1 MDKLTREHAIK
12 VLSDLMSPIAP
23 FLNNEGVQEVMVN
36 GPDDVWVEER
46 GVLSRLEIKLSDIEI
61 RSAIEILA
69 RLVGKEAKETNRDAI
84 IDARLEGLRIA
95 AALSPVAT
103 KGASIC
109 IRKHAQNLR
118 TLQDYVDDGSFS
130 AEVRDLLTHA
140 VINRKNILISGG
152 TSSGKAQP
160 LDALVL
166 TPGGFRRMGDLDAGD
181 FVTMP
186 NGAAS
191 KITGVFPQGKKE
203 IYQITFHDGRVAEC
217 CSDHLWKVWTRTS
230 NWSVERKRKVRSVG
244 WRVVPLKEIIDWF
257 ERGRNFVERTAV
269 PVVAPYTIE
278 FPKEDHRVH
287 PYVVGALLGD
297 GNLVDGSVVK
307 ISSADKFIL
316 ERVQELVPGYELRRV
331 SASSVDYRFV
341 QLNRKKPSPIRV
353 DLQKIGLWGR
363 SSADKFIPPEYKSGS
378 VSQRMALI
386 QGLMDTDGYVC
397 KGGYLSYTTISYR
410 LANDVQEVI
419 WSLGGIATITEKK
432 TKFNGTDGQKKNG
445 QPAYMVHINHFSP
458 EHLVSLPRK
467 VQRIS
472 KRERDWRLR
481 IVNIEPIGEKE
492 CQCISIEDPAGLYVT
507 NNYVVTHNTTFM
519 NAILAIIPDQE
530 RVVTIEDT
538 KELQVKVPNHVSFE
552 SNEQAGITIRDLVR
566 LSLRYRPDRII
577 VGEVRGAEAFDLMQ
591 AMNTGHDGGFAT
603 IHANS
608 ASAALSRLESL
619 VLTTPGVDWPLEAIR
634 VQIATTFHYVIQL
647 VRING
652 RRQLKEVLEINGFD
666 NERRTYVTKSL
677 N

>member
-130 AEVRDLLTHA
+130 AEVRDLLTQA
-140 VINRKNILISGG
+140 VLNRKNILISGG
-152 TSSGKAQP
+152 TSSGK
-160 LDALVL
+160 
-166 TPGGFRRMGDLDAGD
+166 
-181 FVTMP
+181 
-186 NGAAS
+186 
-191 KITGVFPQGKKE
+191 
-203 IYQITFHDGRVAEC
+203 
-217 CSDHLWKVWTRTS
+217 
-230 NWSVERKRKVRSVG
+230 
-244 WRVVPLKEIIDWF
+244 
-257 ERGRNFVERTAV
+257 
-269 PVVAPYTIE
+269 
-278 FPKEDHRVH
+278 
-287 PYVVGALLGD
+287 
-297 GNLVDGSVVK
+297 
-307 ISSADKFIL
+307 
-316 ERVQELVPGYELRRV
+316 
-331 SASSVDYRFV
+331 
-341 QLNRKKPSPIRV
+341 
-353 DLQKIGLWGR
+353 
-363 SSADKFIPPEYKSGS
+363 
-378 VSQRMALI
+378 
-386 QGLMDTDGYVC
+386 
-397 KGGYLSYTTISYR
+397 
-410 LANDVQEVI
+410 
-419 WSLGGIATITEKK
+419 
-432 TKFNGTDGQKKNG
+432 
-445 QPAYMVHINHFSP
+445 
-458 EHLVSLPRK
+458 
-467 VQRIS
+467 
-472 KRERDWRLR
+472 
-481 IVNIEPIGEKE
+481 
-492 CQCISIEDPAGLYVT
+492 
-507 NNYVVTHNTTFM
+507 TTFM